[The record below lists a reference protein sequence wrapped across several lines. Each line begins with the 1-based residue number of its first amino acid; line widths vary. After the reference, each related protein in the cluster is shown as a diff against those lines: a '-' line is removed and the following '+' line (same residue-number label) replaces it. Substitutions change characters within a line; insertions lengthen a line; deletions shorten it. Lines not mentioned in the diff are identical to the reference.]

1 MKFSEEKKADY
12 LFDMKGKEVLLLA
25 ARKLPKFFEN
35 MFKESGLTI
44 LDIDMVVPHQ
54 ASRALGLIM
63 GKLGVPNEKYIDI
76 VDEYGN
82 MVSASVP
89 FAFCK
94 ALEEGKIRQG
104 NTVIL
109 TGTAAGLTANAV
121 ILKI

>member
-1 MKFSEEKKADY
+1 M
-12 LFDMKGKEVLLLA
+12 LLLA
-25 ARKLPKFFEN
+25 ARKLRKFFEN

-44 LDIDMVVPHQ
+44 SDIDMVVPHQ

-82 MVSASVP
+82 MVSVSVP

-94 ALEEGKIRQG
+94 ALEDGKIRQG